1 MLYGFM
7 VMALRPTQKQGFVD
21 KIRADVS
28 IYDFR
33 GGYVSF
39 FVSNLRD
46 PISNN

>member
-1 MLYGFM
+1 M
-7 VMALRPTQKQGFVD
+7 VMALGLTQKQEFVD
-21 KIRADVS
+21 KIRANVN